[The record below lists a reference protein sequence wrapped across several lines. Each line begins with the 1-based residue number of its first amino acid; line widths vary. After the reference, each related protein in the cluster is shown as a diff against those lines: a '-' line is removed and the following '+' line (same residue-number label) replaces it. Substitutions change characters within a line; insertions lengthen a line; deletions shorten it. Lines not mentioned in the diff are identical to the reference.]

1 MTRASGQASY
11 YPEGGGR
18 GGAVHLDVPKQQQQ
32 QQQRLKQNRGQSCC
46 CIFQLAKRLGADGW
60 HAVFGNSSTSGST
73 LPPADGS
80 AAGGNATMGGP
91 GGIPLSPM
99 QQQQLEA
106 PPPPLGPCGLVGLE
120 NQGATCYLNSLVQV
134 MAASPELRQ
143 AIFAIS
149 PEQLGLDELGFPL
162 AGGDQGLRRIPYE
175 LQRLLARVL
184 LSESAYVSTQ
194 ELTGSFGWNGRDL
207 GDQHDVQELS
217 RLLMNALEESLVD
230 TEAYKAIKA
239 AMAGAFVTM
248 IECQTCGAVSNRS
261 EEFLDLCLATVGLAS
276 LEDSL
281 RATFGGSERLEG
293 SNQYRCDSCGK
304 MVDAKKFSRL
314 ETLPPILT
322 LSLMRFNYDLNR
334 MQRVKNQAKFT
345 FPEQLDL
352 RPYVTSET
360 AAAAAAA
367 ANATEGKR
375 HRGGGGELQY
385 ELYAVISHCGSAMG
399 GHYRAFVLDLER
411 RGIGQLQQQ
420 QQIPLLQ
427 RSLVASSPDSDAGVD
442 STTAPA
448 VHRVGSNGNLL
459 GGQGSA
465 SGTMPKQQHSRSAS
479 SGSGVSRNGKQQ
491 QQQRQW
497 FAFSDTHVRQVQ
509 ESVLKEQF
517 AGHECAYMLFYRRTS
532 SAAAAAAAAATA
544 STNSTAGSSAS
555 SEIPGWLIKSVL
567 AENESIRQRREEYEA
582 AANTASF
589 DVFGEAAFRLDED
602 LLIWERLLQAEQP
615 PEPREQPVE
624 MPPSGNVSIDC
635 RLPVAELLRQVEGV
649 MRPHMDTVAA
659 VLLLEYTNCGYYCLA
674 KLSELSNSS
683 VPIRSAYQLGS
694 PHNPVVLLCLSS
706 PPPKLLLFGEENR
719 PLRLT
724 LRLFNQP
731 PMERPFSRSTSLLN
745 CLRSALF
752 QPLAPTPDNPDA
764 AESPIAARKRFKA
777 ELERLVVYLKR
788 SSVYSSYPL
797 NKSDEIGRERF
808 KRSLAELGIRNGDA
822 LVVRHNAEAASLDS
836 PDGGRLEGNGSGV
849 VNGGTRGLSIVD
861 VIFHPE
867 DNLPDKHLTVE
878 VKFDNTL
885 GELKAAA
892 VDLLSK
898 EQPGSDAGRGGY
910 SGYRLLVYSDQ
921 LASYCPEYES
931 ALCQSLR
938 YNTRPVR
945 LEQLPAFADN
955 QIFVRVCLMDN
966 WPVLPQQNHQQ
977 QYQQSAAVELV
988 VDGGLATTDLR
999 RLAAS
1004 YLVSPELVDEHHLR
1018 FYSAGR
1024 ALDEI
1029 KEGNSLAH
1037 SRVRHRASLC
1047 LVPEEPLRLGQL
1059 RLRVFE
1065 RLPFG
1070 PDWQT
1075 LLTEHPDRQFPR
1087 RCNLAVDEAG
1097 GGQLDTLQQ
1106 ALARWL
1112 EQSQPGERR
1121 QMRLYSFR
1129 PAESRLT
1136 APLHKFVASGVDL

>member
-1 MTRASGQASY
+1 LLDKRRPAGHHSNRQFRTLNSAAKASHDCREMTRASGQASY

-120 NQGATCYLNSLVQV
+120 NQGATCYLNSLVQ
-134 MAASPELRQ
+134 
-143 AIFAIS
+143 
-149 PEQLGLDELGFPL
+149 
-162 AGGDQGLRRIPYE
+162 
-175 LQRLLARVL
+175 
-184 LSESAYVSTQ
+184 
-194 ELTGSFGWNGRDL
+194 
-207 GDQHDVQELS
+207 
-217 RLLMNALEESLVD
+217 
-230 TEAYKAIKA
+230 AIKA

-448 VHRVGSNGNLL
+448 VHR
-459 GGQGSA
+459 
-465 SGTMPKQQHSRSAS
+465 
-479 SGSGVSRNGKQQ
+479 
-491 QQQRQW
+491 
-497 FAFSDTHVRQVQ
+497 
-509 ESVLKEQF
+509 
-517 AGHECAYMLFYRRTS
+517 CAYMLFYRRTS

-649 MRPHMDTVAA
+649 M
-659 VLLLEYTNCGYYCLA
+659 
-674 KLSELSNSS
+674 
-683 VPIRSAYQLGS
+683 
-694 PHNPVVLLCLSS
+694 
-706 PPPKLLLFGEENR
+706 NR